1 MEYIPTEI
9 NYEFLFNLSGPDLFN
24 LCRVNR
30 YYNAICNDETFWRQ
44 KLLYEFGPMEKP
56 SNLTWK
62 QFYTERFFKIID
74 LSIDNVKFGSVLI
87 DHSDDLERIVE
98 RANQIYVHNFNVNN
112 LPLKLELVL
121 TNGSRLKVLYPFT
134 TMIHRAITNV
144 YEKIRGINYITGVIN
159 TFDKV
164 HVREPIFSST
174 IRQRD

>member
-44 KLLYEFGPMEKP
+44 KFLYEFGPMEKP

-62 QFYTERFFKIID
+62 QFYIERFFKIID
-74 LSIDNVKFGSVLI
+74 LSIDNVRFGSVSI
-87 DHSDDLERIVE
+87 DPSDDLERIVE
-98 RANQIYVHNFNVNN
+98 RANQIYIHNFNANN

-121 TNGSRLKVLYPFT
+121 INGLRLKVLYPFT

-144 YEKIRGINYITGVIN
+144 YEKIRGIDYTTGTIN
-159 TFDKV
+159 RID
-164 HVREPIFSST
+164 R
-174 IRQRD
+174 IRSEKQIRRRD